1 MAVPDI
7 PEVSEEQIRNTQRSI
22 RYLFIAKFKAT
33 DTISEMQI
41 EGLTTDLS
49 EGGCG
54 VVTKKGPFSAGTQVL
69 LEITKAGVSLVTH
82 ATVIYNLK
90 DQLMGLCFAEMPP
103 EQKATLTSWIQA
115 ASPQIDARQSVDE
128 TMA

>member
-1 MAVPDI
+1 MAVPDT
-7 PEVSEEQIRNTQRSI
+7 PEVSSEQVRNTQRSI

-54 VVTKKGPFSAGTQVL
+54 LVTRKGPFSAGTQVL
-69 LEITKAGVSLVTH
+69 LEITKGEVFLVTH

-90 DQLMGLCFAEMPP
+90 DQLMGLCFAEMAP
-103 EQKATLTSWIQA
+103 EQKEILASWISA
-115 ASPQIDARQSVDE
+115 ASPQLDARQND
-128 TMA
+128 

>member
-1 MAVPDI
+1 MAVPDT
-7 PEVSEEQIRNTQRSI
+7 PEDSAEQVRNTQRSI

-54 VVTKKGPFSAGTQVL
+54 LVTRKGPFSPGTQVL
-69 LEITKAGVSLVTH
+69 LEITKGEVSLLTN

-90 DQLMGLCFAEMPP
+90 DQLMGLCFGEMAP
-103 EQKATLTSWIQA
+103 EQKAILASWISA
-115 ASPQIDARQSVDE
+115 ASPQAEARQSAD
-128 TMA
+128 

>member
-1 MAVPDI
+1 MAVPDT
-7 PEVSEEQIRNTQRSI
+7 PEVSVEQVRNTQRSI

-54 VVTKKGPFSAGTQVL
+54 LVTRKGPFSPGTPVL
-69 LEITKAGVSLVTH
+69 LEITKGDVSLVTQ

-90 DQLMGLCFAEMPP
+90 DQLMGLCFAEMAP
-103 EQKATLTSWIQA
+103 EQKKTLANWISA
-115 ASPQIDARQSVDE
+115 ASPQLDVRQSD
-128 TMA
+128 

>member
-1 MAVPDI
+1 MAVPDT
-7 PEVSEEQIRNTQRSI
+7 PEVSVEQVRNTQRSI

-54 VVTKKGPFSAGTQVL
+54 LVTRKGPFSPGTQVL
-69 LEITKAGVSLVTH
+69 LEITKGEVSLVAN

-90 DQLMGLCFAEMPP
+90 DQLMGLCFGEMAL
-103 EQKATLTSWIQA
+103 EQKAILASWISA
-115 ASPQIDARQSVDE
+115 ASPQAEARQSAD
-128 TMA
+128 

>member
-1 MAVPDI
+1 MAVPDT
-7 PEVSEEQIRNTQRSI
+7 PEVSTEQFRNTQRSI

-54 VVTKKGPFSAGTQVL
+54 LVTRKGPFSAGTQVL
-69 LEITKAGVSLVTH
+69 LEITKGDVTLVTH

-90 DQLMGLCFAEMPP
+90 DQLMGLCFAEMAP
-103 EQKATLTSWIQA
+103 EQKAILASWISA
-115 ASPQIDARQSVDE
+115 ASPQLDARQSD
-128 TMA
+128 

>member
-1 MAVPDI
+1 MAAPDT
-7 PEVSEEQIRNTQRSI
+7 PEVSEEQVQNTQRSV

-69 LEITKAGVSLVTH
+69 LEITKGGVLLLTN

-90 DQLMGLCFAEMPP
+90 DQLMGLCFGEMAP
-103 EQKATLTSWIQA
+103 EQKATLASWIQG
-115 ASPQIDARQSVDE
+115 ASPQVDARQNAD
-128 TMA
+128 

>member
-1 MAVPDI
+1 MTVPDT
-7 PEVSEEQIRNTQRSI
+7 PELSAEQVRNTQRSI

-54 VVTKKGPFSAGTQVL
+54 LVTRKGPFSPGTQVL
-69 LEITKAGVSLVTH
+69 LEITKGDVSLVTH

-90 DQLMGLCFAEMPP
+90 DQLMGLCFGEMAAQ
-103 EQKATLTSWIQA
+103 QKAILASWISA
-115 ASPQIDARQSVDE
+115 ASPQLDARHSD
-128 TMA
+128 